1 MGPRRQSRAPHRLA
15 DAVAGLTDALS
26 PATPLAR
33 IQRSW
38 PEVAKALPVAQEA
51 SPTALRDGVLTVTC
65 TAAVYAQELQLMV
78 TDVVSAVN
86 GALGE
91 VLVSGLRARSG

>member
-1 MGPRRQSRAPHRLA
+1 MGAGRHRRAPQPLA
-15 DAVAGLTDALS
+15 NAVAGIADALS

-38 PEVAKALPVAQEA
+38 PNVAKALPVAEEA
-51 SPTALRDGVLTVTC
+51 SPSAFHDGVLTLTC
-65 TAAVYAQELQLMV
+65 TAAVYAQELQLMT

-91 VLVSGLRARSG
+91 GLVSGLRVRSG